1 MPFEIRLPALSAGME
16 DAIISRW
23 RKAEGDTVTKGEII
37 AEIETDKATIE
48 LEAEADGQIGRL
60 LILNGARVEVNQVIA
75 VMLRRGE
82 DVSGN
87 TTILAVHP
95 PVPTP
100 AQSNLVA
107 VTDDQAGAQPSPV
120 VGNPASGE
128 MRLKASPLAR
138 RLAREN
144 NISLEDVTGTGP
156 MGRIVRADIEK
167 VVLLKITTAAAVV
180 PPEVEMSTQKVTP
193 KSVPSGIGAYEA
205 VPHSSMRQTIAR
217 RLLEAKT
224 TVPHFYLTLDCE
236 LDAMLAL
243 RGQIN
248 ASRENAFRIS
258 INDLVIKAAA
268 VALREVPDANVI
280 WTEEALLK
288 LGSVDI
294 AVAVAT
300 DGGLITPIIR
310 NADQMS
316 ISAISSLMKSLAA
329 RARENRLKP
338 EEFQGGGFSISNLG
352 MFGIKS
358 FSAIINPPQ
367 SAILAVGAAERRAIE
382 RDGALVL
389 ATMMSFTLSVDHR
402 AVDGAIGAR
411 WLAAFRAVIE
421 NPMSLLV

>member
-1 MPFEIRLPALSAGME
+1 
-16 DAIISRW
+16 
-23 RKAEGDTVTKGEII
+23 
-37 AEIETDKATIE
+37 
-48 LEAEADGQIGRL
+48 
-60 LILNGARVEVNQVIA
+60 
-75 VMLRRGE
+75 
-82 DVSGN
+82 
-87 TTILAVHP
+87 
-95 PVPTP
+95 
-100 AQSNLVA
+100 LVA

>member
-87 TTILAVHP
+87 TTILAVPP

-144 NISLEDVTGTGP
+144 NISLEGVTGTGP

-180 PPEVEMSTQKVTP
+180 PPEVEMSTQKATP